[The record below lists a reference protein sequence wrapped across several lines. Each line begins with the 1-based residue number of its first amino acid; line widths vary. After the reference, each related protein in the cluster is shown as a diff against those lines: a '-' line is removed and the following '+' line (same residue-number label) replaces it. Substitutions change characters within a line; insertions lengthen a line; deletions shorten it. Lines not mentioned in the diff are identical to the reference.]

1 VAEAIRFNVGI
12 PAQCP
17 SPGGLTGIS
26 AASNATRDAPP
37 DIVVLISV
45 GEITAP
51 QLNLLLG
58 RVKRVFNRTAIL
70 LGYWADSMEPPDHE
84 QDDKLIVADNVDS
97 VLRNAA
103 RIALETK
110 MTPSRPPPL
119 KLV

>member
-1 VAEAIRFNVGI
+1 
-12 PAQCP
+12 
-17 SPGGLTGIS
+17 
-26 AASNATRDAPP
+26 
-37 DIVVLISV
+37 
-45 GEITAP
+45 
-51 QLNLLLG
+51 
-58 RVKRVFNRTAIL
+58 
-70 LGYWADSMEPPDHE
+70 MESPDHE